1 MKKFY
6 ETLRASFNPVTFK
19 HYEKVKVFEKLEDA
33 IAYAKR
39 YSRDCGKCHFT
50 DMLIYECTPRPDVY
64 EVDAFSADM
73 LRSSDE
79 CKQIYVATCCD
90 GILRACN
97 TEAEQTSEADEADE
111 VKQTSEADEVEPE
124 SKSVVAESTEDYA
137 EPEKTEKSDA
147 PEYSLQNHWGL
158 DAYLKTRKKNPEL
171 HRVMRLLLMHLADTA
186 YNYGF
191 KKGMGLDTTKSLAQL
206 DVQNLDCF
214 TIGIPK
220 EILANTFRAEQERG
234 YEKAGG
240 APKIDMSYDMGYG
253 TTNYL
258 GDTYILLGQPF
269 EDNNDRGEAVFF
281 AYAVKIGDRF
291 DKDEN
296 VKCYKLEFKIINP
309 NWEEEGRE
317 ACDWY
322 EASNVEFWNYVY
334 YSYMDK
340 QFIY

>member
-64 EVDAFSADM
+64 EVDTFSADM

-90 GILRACN
+90 GVLRACN
-97 TEAEQTSEADEADE
+97 TEAEQTSESSESEEADTAHASSTLYKGSDGKLYSVQE
-111 VKQTSEADEVEPE
+111 ASYMAEGLRSWFACRCYHDAIYGKGWCKLHLVPFYNPSIALDYLKKYALRNKIQLTKQTSKTDEAEQEQ
-124 SKSVVAESTEDYA
+124 KQKQKQKQKKGTVAESAEGYA

-147 PEYSLQNHWGL
+147 P
-158 DAYLKTRKKNPEL
+158 
-171 HRVMRLLLMHLADTA
+171 
-186 YNYGF
+186 
-191 KKGMGLDTTKSLAQL
+191 
-206 DVQNLDCF
+206 
-214 TIGIPK
+214 
-220 EILANTFRAEQERG
+220 
-234 YEKAGG
+234 
-240 APKIDMSYDMGYG
+240 KIDESYDMGYG
-253 TTNYL
+253 TTMYA
-258 GDTYILLGQPF
+258 GDEYILLEEPF
-269 EDNNDRGEAVFF
+269 MDDNCFGDAAYF
-281 AYAVKIGDRF
+281 AYAVKIGDYF
-291 DKDEN
+291 DKDGN
-296 VKCYKLEFKIINP
+296 VKCYKLEFEIISP
-309 NWEEEGRE
+309 NWEGEGKE

-334 YSYMDK
+334 YNYRSK